1 MLAAAADVPH
11 GLSQQVE
18 ALLVG
23 QACRLQPFMLA
34 VQPDHSR
41 LVCRLR

>member
-23 QACRLQPFMLA
+23 QAHRSQPFMLA
-34 VQPDHSR
+34 LKSDHSR
-41 LVCRLR
+41 VVCRLR